1 MDGLQ
6 RALGSLKLRLAL
18 AAVVALTLGIGIT
31 TAVLVQR
38 AASDTLADHS
48 ARGVNEAARIARLLS
63 RQSVVQQQAL
73 AALASQLKPA
83 VMAQPEALRQR
94 LADTPLLLTQFDS
107 ITVFDAAGQGL
118 LTMDDA
124 GIRGAPTRIADRRYF
139 QLAQGEQRVVMSE
152 PLTSR
157 VSGETVVVMASPL
170 PGHGGVVVGGL
181 RLHARDLL
189 AGIADTHAEGE
200 EPMRVL
206 VTDVQGRILAHPN
219 KALINAPVSA
229 EPELAAAVKRW
240 RDAGAPVEP
249 LGLAF
254 DDDKQMVALAG
265 VAGSDWVVW
274 HSTPR
279 SAVLAPLARARADA
293 TGWAAVL
300 TLTLTLL
307 LLALMTWLLRPLALL
322 QARATCLF
330 DGSMDPQL
338 GWPRASGEIGQLA
351 RVLRHVGAERAELEG
366 LSQRVVQRLESV
378 MAAAPMGIAFTR
390 DKRFELI
397 SRQWCEL
404 LGRHERELLGQPAQG
419 IFVSNEDY
427 MRLGVEVGAAFAEGH
442 QYGGDW
448 ELLRADGTRVW
459 ARLRAQPV
467 DSADVSAGTIWTA
480 NDITQEITTRRA
492 LEWAATHDPLTGLG
506 NRAAFEQRVARLFAA
521 LPRTLPAALV
531 VLDLDRFKP
540 INDQH
545 GHQAGDAMLC
555 AVAAACGQHLRAGDL
570 LVRLG
575 GDEFAAVLER
585 CPPEVA
591 ARVAEELCRAIHD
604 LRMPWAGQ
612 VLSVGASA
620 GLAMLNAQ
628 TSDAAAWLAAADR
641 ACYEAKAGGRGRVHH
656 APDGPPAEDAAGA
669 SAPPTAALRLVV
681 DRSVQSGAR

>member
-1 MDGLQ
+1 MKRLM
-6 RALGSLKLRLAL
+6 RALGSLKLRLSL
-18 AAVVALTLGIGIT
+18 AALLALMLGIGIT

-48 ARGVNEAARIARLLS
+48 TRGVDEAARVARLLS
-63 RQSVVQQQAL
+63 LQTVMQQQTL

-83 VMAQPEALRQR
+83 VLAQPAALHQR
-94 LADTPLLLTQFDS
+94 LADTPLLLLQFDS
-107 ITVFDAAGQGL
+107 ITVFDAAGRAL
-118 LTMDDA
+118 VTMDAA
-124 GIRGAPTRIADRRYF
+124 GIRDSQTWVADRRYF
-139 QLAQGEQRVVMSE
+139 QLALGEQRVVMSE

-157 VSGETVVVMASPL
+157 ISNETVVVMASPL
-170 PGHGGVVVGGL
+170 PARSGVVVGGL
-181 RLHARDLL
+181 RLHKRDLL
-189 AGIADTHAEGE
+189 AGVADTTAEGD

-206 VTDVQGRILAHPN
+206 LTDVQGRILAHQN
-219 KALINAPVSA
+219 KSLINAPVSA
-229 EPELAAAVKRW
+229 EPELAAAVQRW

-254 DDDKQMVALAG
+254 DDEQQMVALAG
-265 VAGSDWVVW
+265 VAGTDWVVW

-293 TGWAAVL
+293 TAWAAVL
-300 TLTLTLL
+300 TGTLALL
-307 LLALMTWLLRPLALL
+307 LLALMTWLLRPLARL
-322 QARATCLF
+322 QARATRLF
-330 DGSMDPQL
+330 DGSMDPQS
-338 GWPRASGEIGQLA
+338 GWPRASGEIGELT
-351 RVLRHVGAERAELEG
+351 RVLRQVGAERAQLES
-366 LSQRVVQRLESV
+366 LSQRVVRRLESV

-390 DKRFELI
+390 DKRFELV
-397 SRQWCEL
+397 SRQFCAL
-404 LGRHERELLGQPAQG
+404 LRRDEHDLLGQPAQS

-427 MRLGVEVGAAFAEGH
+427 MRLGGEVGAAFTEGH

-467 DSADVSAGTIWTA
+467 DRADVSAGTIWTA

-506 NRAAFEQRVARLFAA
+506 NRAAFEQRVVKLFAA

-545 GHQAGDAMLC
+545 GHPAGDAVLC
-555 AVAAACGQHLRAGDL
+555 AVAAAAGQHLRAGDL

-575 GDEFAAVLER
+575 GDEFVAVLER

-591 ARVAEELCRAIHD
+591 ARVAEELCRAIHE
-604 LRMPWAGQ
+604 LRVPWEGHLLA
-612 VLSVGASA
+612 VGASA
-620 GLAMLNAQ
+620 GLAMLEVH
-628 TSDAAAWLAAADR
+628 TPDAAAWLAAADR
-641 ACYEAKAGGRGRVHH
+641 ACYAAKAGGRGRVHH
-656 APDGPPAEDAAGA
+656 APGQPPGADAAEP
-669 SAPPTAALRLVV
+669 APATAAALRLVV
-681 DRSVQSGAR
+681 DRSAQGVTR